1 MPEASVAEER
11 PRNDDQVAFR
21 DALLDAGILHAS
33 GVRGIYG
40 KGPSYVAALEGLDRF
55 VTAAGVVDEPEVYR
69 FPAVFPVEHLL
80 QCDYL
85 RSFPDLVGSIHGFEG
100 GNKEHAALLRDVAD
114 GAEWD
119 AYFKQTDLV
128 MLPAACYP
136 LYPMATGELPPG
148 GRLFDVLGTCFRK
161 EPSDDPARMQAFQMH
176 EFVHVGTPESTVAF
190 RDDWLARQQQMM
202 QDLGLQITV
211 DVANDPFFGRAGS
224 MLAANQRDNALK
236 YELLATVS
244 SEAEP
249 TAIASCN
256 RHTDHLTSKFG
267 ISAAGGNEA
276 HSACAAFG
284 MDRIVLA
291 LYAAH
296 GLDSSRWPDDVCRR
310 LWP

>member
-1 MPEASVAEER
+1 MPEATATEAR
-11 PRNDDQVAFR
+11 PGNEDQVAFR
-21 DALLDAGILHAS
+21 DALIDAGILIAS

-40 KGPSYVAALEGLDRF
+40 KGPSFVAAFEGLDRF
-55 VTAAGVVDEPEVYR
+55 VTAAGCIDEPEVYR
-69 FPAVFPVEHLL
+69 FPAVFPVEHLV
-80 QCDYL
+80 QSDYL
-85 RSFPDLVGSIHGFEG
+85 RSFPDLVGSIHEFGG

-114 GAEWD
+114 GADWD
-119 AYFKQTDLV
+119 AHFAQSDLV

-136 LYPMATGELPPG
+136 IYPMVSGELPPG

-176 EFVHVGTPESTVAF
+176 EFVHIGTPDSTVAF
-190 RDDWLARQQQMM
+190 REDWLGRSQQMM
-202 QDLGLQITV
+202 DDLGVQVTV

-224 MLAANQRDNALK
+224 MLAANQRENALK
-236 YELLATVS
+236 LELLATVS
-244 SEAEP
+244 SEAQP

-256 RHTDHLTSKFG
+256 RHTHHLTAKFG
-267 ISAAGGNEA
+267 ISAAGGAEA

-284 MDRIVLA
+284 LDRIVLA

-296 GLDSSRWPDDVCRR
+296 GLDSSRWPDDVCKR